1 MPSGLRV
8 LVLLAASS
16 LALLVA
22 AATPIPQGVGGAW
35 DALAIAEAKT
45 KAELNEELGATQN
58 ELQRAREEI
67 EKAEEIRSEALDD
80 IASLDQRIDGL
91 ENELAAITAAHDA
104 AAARLEETRAELT
117 RLGAALVETRARLS
131 KAEADLVVAQ
141 RSLDRRAVNIYK
153 NGGLDYLEVL
163 FTSSRLTDLVTR
175 VDFLSFIVEQDGV
188 ILRQVRDL
196 RAEVDAERKAL
207 ESEEAQVSEIERDQ
221 RAQTTRL
228 EGLVE
233 DQEAKVAQVASA
245 RSTKREVVA
254 QAERDLAAWEKQE
267 AALEK
272 ESSALREEIQKL
284 SAGVNQSVVGT
295 GQFIWPVNGRYS
307 SPFGYRIHP
316 IFKVKKMHTGIDI
329 GASSG
334 TPIKAAD
341 SGVVIQAGWRGGYG
355 QTVVISHGGS
365 ITTLYAHQS
374 AILVTVGKAVQ
385 QGDVIGKVGS
395 TGYSTGPHLH
405 FEVRVNGAP
414 VDPMSYL

>member
-1 MPSGLRV
+1 MSPGLRV
-8 LVLLAASS
+8 LVVLAAS
-16 LALLVA
+16 LLVVFA
-22 AATPIPQGVGGAW
+22 AAAAPVSSSGGGSWGSLTVA
-35 DALAIAEAKT
+35 AAKT
-45 KAELNEELGATQN
+45 KAELNQELGDTQS
-58 ELQRAREEI
+58 ELERARQEI
-67 EKAEEIRSEALDD
+67 EKAAETRGDALDD

-91 ENELAAITAAHDA
+91 EKELDSIAAAHDA

-141 RSLDRRAVNIYK
+141 QSLDRRTVSIYK

-175 VDFLSFIVEQDGV
+175 LDFLGFIVEQDGLIV
-188 ILRQVRDL
+188 RQVRDL

-207 ESEEAQVSEIERDQ
+207 ESEEAQVSGVERDQ
-221 RAQTTRL
+221 KAQTARL
-228 EGLVE
+228 EKLVE
-233 DQEAKVAQVASA
+233 DQEAKVAEVASA

-254 QAERDLAAWEKQE
+254 EAERDLASWEKQE

-272 ESSALREEIQKL
+272 ESNALRDEIQKL
-284 SAGVNQSVVGT
+284 STGVSQSVVGT

-355 QTVVISHGGS
+355 QAVVISHGGG

-374 AILVTVGKAVQ
+374 VLLVRVGETVQ

-405 FEVRVNGAP
+405 FEVRVNGTP

>member
-1 MPSGLRV
+1 MPPGLRV
-8 LVLLAASS
+8 LVLLAAS
-16 LALLVA
+16 LLVLLVA
-22 AATPIPQGVGGAW
+22 AAAPIPQGASGTWG
-35 DALAIAEAKT
+35 DIASVEAKT
-45 KAELNEELGATQN
+45 KAQLNEELGETQS
-58 ELQRAREEI
+58 ELQRAREELD
-67 EKAEEIRSEALDD
+67 KAEEIRTEALDD
-80 IASLDQRIDGL
+80 IAALDQRIDGL
-91 ENELAAITAAHDA
+91 ENELAAITAEHNA

-117 RLGAALVETRARLS
+117 RLGASLVETRARLS

-175 VDFLSFIVEQDGV
+175 LDFLGFIVEQDGV

-207 ESEEAQVSEIERDQ
+207 ESEEAQVSEVERDQ
-221 RAQTTRL
+221 KAQATRL

-233 DQEAKVAQVASA
+233 DQEAKVSQVASA

-254 QAERDLAAWEKQE
+254 QAERDMAAWEKQE

-272 ESSALREEIQKL
+272 ESEALRAEIQKL

-316 IFKVKKMHTGIDI
+316 IFKVKKMHTGIDV

-355 QTVVISHGGS
+355 QTVVISHGGG